1 LGFNFNNA
9 PPSGPALSG
18 PAQPAAPATDI
29 AATAPA
35 ATRPSGAEAVR
46 ESGPPRQDWPVGSQS
61 DPTSAKAAPPATS
74 DVPQSASLVRF
85 RSCRWM
91 QPAENGNTEF
101 CTHREVKPYAG
112 TTGFDAD
119 AWCPECQYYKLRRAP
134 KKRSPD
140 DYSY

>member
-1 LGFNFNNA
+1 LGFNFNNST
-9 PPSGPALSG
+9 PDLSG
-18 PAQPAAPATDI
+18 TTQPAAPATANDV
-29 AATAPA
+29 A
-35 ATRPSGAEAVR
+35 S
-46 ESGPPRQDWPVGSQS
+46 SPV
-61 DPTSAKAAPPATS
+61 PAPPATATS
-74 DVPQSASLVRF
+74 DVPESASLVRF

-112 TTGFDAD
+112 TAGFDAD
-119 AWCPECQYYKLRRAP
+119 AWCPDCSYYKLRRAP

>member
-1 LGFNFNNA
+1 MGFNFNNA
-9 PPSGPALSG
+9 PPSLSG
-18 PAQPAAPATDI
+18 PGLSGTTQPAAPATANDV
-29 AATAPA
+29 AATGPA
-35 ATRPSGAEAVR
+35 A
-46 ESGPPRQDWPVGSQS
+46 GP
-61 DPTSAKAAPPATS
+61 PPATS

-119 AWCPECQYYKLRRAP
+119 AWCPDCQYYKLRRAP